1 MSRRI
6 FQLRHPIKKISQPL
20 SIRAFSRASN
30 SVSADTN
37 RIAFASPRLEK
48 IAKEKYDSAGRGR
61 HLAFFVFFK
70 EETSQ
75 LIITNI
81 PLDALKNSTSFTT
94 KKRFLK

>member
-37 RIAFASPRLEK
+37 RIAFASPRLKK
-48 IAKEKYDSAGRGR
+48 IAKEKYDSTGRGHR
-61 HLAFFVFFK
+61 LAFLVF
-70 EETSQ
+70 S
-75 LIITNI
+75 
-81 PLDALKNSTSFTT
+81 
-94 KKRFLK
+94 KKRQVSLS